1 MVGSVAVDTTVPADQ
16 KLSVRCNLCGSD
28 DFDVVFDANVAQKSR
43 IVKCK
48 KCGLMYANPRWKAPD
63 VDQIVTWDPNFDIT
77 VQPWFKRRMDK
88 EQIQV
93 RDYQN
98 SRKEMAAIF
107 PQRGKLLEVGFSLG
121 FGLKA
126 WQNDGWDVTG
136 VEPWQYGARYAK
148 DHLKLENVTAQTLTQ
163 AAFPN
168 ESFDVVV
175 LLHVIE
181 HLEDPKAEL
190 QEIYRVLKPGGRFIV
205 ETPRYDTLMFK
216 MLGRRERSV
225 SCDGHIYF
233 YTVDT
238 LSKLGV
244 EVGLKPETVRSVGR
258 SLTMNRLLWN
268 VGVMSKSKSV
278 ERALDLASRKLYF
291 DRLAFRLNVGDM
303 QRITF
308 KKD

>member
-1 MVGSVAVDTTVPADQ
+1 MSVETTMTADP
-16 KLSVRCNLCGSD
+16 KLSVPCNLCGSD
-28 DFDVVFDANVAQKSR
+28 DFDVIFDADVAQKSR

-48 KCGLMYANPRWKAPD
+48 TCGLMYANPRWKAPD
-63 VDQIVTWDPNFDIT
+63 VDQIVAWDPNFNIIA
-77 VQPWFKRRMDK
+77 QPWFKKRIDK
-88 EQIQV
+88 EKIQI
-93 RDYQN
+93 RDYEN
-98 SRKEMAAIF
+98 SRREMAAIF
-107 PQRGKLLEVGFSLG
+107 PNRGKLLEVGFSMG

-126 WQNDGWDVTG
+126 WQQDGWDVTG
-136 VEPWQYGARYAK
+136 VEPWHHGTQYAK
-148 DHLKLENVTAQTLTQ
+148 EQLRLENVSAQTLTQ

-168 ESFDVVV
+168 DSFDVIV

-244 EVGLKPETVRSVGR
+244 EVGLTPETVRTVGR
-258 SLTMNRLLWN
+258 SLTLHRLLWN
-268 VGVMSKSKSV
+268 VGVMSKSKSI
-278 ERALDLASRKLYF
+278 ENALDNASRKLHF

-308 KKD
+308 KKAD